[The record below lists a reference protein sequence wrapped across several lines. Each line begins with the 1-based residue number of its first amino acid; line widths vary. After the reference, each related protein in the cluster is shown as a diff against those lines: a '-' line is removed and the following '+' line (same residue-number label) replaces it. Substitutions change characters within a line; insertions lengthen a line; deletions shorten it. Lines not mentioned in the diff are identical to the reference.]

1 MGIRH
6 GEKDCRRGMGVRK
19 AINVGHLWE
28 QPKTCERGGFAEF
41 MGVND
46 RLPPVG
52 DMATEMA
59 KSSSQMRLP
68 EEVGDINPQTKTST
82 NNLSCLQDALE

>member
-1 MGIRH
+1 
-6 GEKDCRRGMGVRK
+6 
-19 AINVGHLWE
+19 
-28 QPKTCERGGFAEF
+28 

-52 DMATEMA
+52 DMVTEMA